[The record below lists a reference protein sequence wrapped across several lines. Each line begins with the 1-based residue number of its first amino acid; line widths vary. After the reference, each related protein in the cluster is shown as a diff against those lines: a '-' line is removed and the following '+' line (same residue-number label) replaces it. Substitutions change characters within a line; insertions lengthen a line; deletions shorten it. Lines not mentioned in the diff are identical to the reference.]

1 MKFGIIT
8 HYDVHNHGA
17 LLQLNALVQV
27 LSQKGIKAYALQFD
41 KNYDF
46 LGVEL
51 KNKYN
56 ISIKSVAFYL
66 EYLKEQGVKK
76 TTFNVKKKKL
86 LEAFKQ
92 QQNLVGGYYT
102 REKDL
107 SAVVIGSDEVFALHT
122 GPTPIF
128 FGHARPCDFAFSY
141 AGSFGPT
148 NLKDI
153 QEAHCVPF
161 VTSGLASLQGISVR
175 DLNSAQIVEQL
186 TDTKPTLVCDPVI
199 LYGYANELSQT
210 VPVDLP
216 PYLLVYA
223 YDKNMNGKTETDAI
237 RKYAKRH
244 NLKIVS
250 AGFYH
255 DWCDYNINADPVRLL
270 HYFLHARC
278 IITDTF
284 HGSVMSLITNRQFA
298 VITRDNGNKLCNLL
312 KEYSLT
318 DRITAGD
325 LDFEKVFAQ
334 AIDYAEVNKEMEKR
348 RAESM
353 AYLDSMIKQ
362 VKA

>member
-107 SAVVIGSDEVFALHT
+107 SAIVIGSDEVFALHT

-128 FGHARPCDFAFSY
+128 SDTHA
-141 AGSFGPT
+141 
-148 NLKDI
+148 
-153 QEAHCVPF
+153 
-161 VTSGLASLQGISVR
+161 LA
-175 DLNSAQIVEQL
+175 
-186 TDTKPTLVCDPVI
+186 TLHSRMPEV
-199 LYGYANELSQT
+199 S
-210 VPVDLP
+210 DLP
-216 PYLLVYA
+216 IL
-223 YDKNMNGKTETDAI
+223 KTS
-237 RKYAKRH
+237 KR
-244 NLKIVS
+244 LT
-250 AGFYH
+250 A
-255 DWCDYNINADPVRLL
+255 
-270 HYFLHARC
+270 FL
-278 IITDTF
+278 
-284 HGSVMSLITNRQFA
+284 S
-298 VITRDNGNKLCNLL
+298 
-312 KEYSLT
+312 
-318 DRITAGD
+318 
-325 LDFEKVFAQ
+325 
-334 AIDYAEVNKEMEKR
+334 
-348 RAESM
+348 
-353 AYLDSMIKQ
+353 
-362 VKA
+362 